1 MDEAVLKEA
10 LEISNF
16 GNDPPV
22 EMLFIEIRRLVY
34 YFIELS
40 LQLVVHR
47 SSLIMTRCG
56 TYYLTSLLQS

>member
-16 GNDPPV
+16 GKDPPV

-47 SSLIMTRCG
+47 SSLIMTRRG
-56 TYYLTSLLQS
+56 TYLTSLLQS